1 MHNIPMSKYNEAPLM
16 LMEEPKVPLNQENRT
31 INNILI
37 IDDDELYL
45 MSLEVELQH
54 RNYTVYCSN
63 GKDTLDSYL
72 DKNIDFILCDIHMD
86 IKSGFELLEE
96 IHVNNRFSMIPV
108 VLMSG
113 LVDAHVIRRAMW
125 LGADDILEK
134 PFSIDDLVNV
144 IVAQSEKRERI
155 QKYAEQRLDTLRESI
170 HRVFPSE
177 LFNPLHIIAGNSYI
191 LSELTDEVDQR
202 KMKKIGQSISKGASQ
217 LQAIFEN
224 ISTYTHLLTHKNIVT
239 NLSKEKFIYDAGLVI
254 ENTCRHI
261 AQKYLRDHCLKIQN
275 NFTAQVCISREYL
288 EKIIE
293 IVVDNAF
300 KFSPLDSSVMVDVKE
315 ESPVLRITV
324 QDFGDGINENQLSLI
339 GPFMQF
345 EKEKYQQ
352 RGIGLGLS
360 LAKLI
365 VELHSG
371 IITFHSVKGEGT
383 TVSIIIPLLS
393 EQDKKRSTQFT

>member
-1 MHNIPMSKYNEAPLM
+1 M
-16 LMEEPKVPLNQENRT
+16 LTEEPKMPLNQENRT

-45 MSLEVELQH
+45 MSLEAELQH
-54 RNYTVYCSN
+54 LNYNVYCSN
-63 GKDTLDSYL
+63 GKNPLSEYD
-72 DKNIDFILCDIHMD
+72 DKRIDLILCDIHMD
-86 IKSGFELLEE
+86 VKSGFDLLEE
-96 IHVNNRFSMIPV
+96 IHFNSRFSMIPV

-113 LVDAHVIRRAMW
+113 LVDTFVVRRAMW

-134 PFSIDDLVNV
+134 PFSISDLLNV
-144 IVAQSEKRERI
+144 IGAQSEKRERI

-177 LFNPLHIIAGNSYI
+177 LFNPLHIIAGYSYI
-191 LSELTDEVDQR
+191 LTELTGEVDQR
-202 KMKKIGQSISKGASQ
+202 KVKKIGQSISKGASQ

-224 ISTYTHLLTHKNIVT
+224 ISTYTHLLTHKNIVS
-239 NLSKEKFIYDAGLVI
+239 NLSKKNFIYDAGLVI

-300 KFSPLDSSVMVDVKE
+300 KFSPLDSIVIVDVKE
-315 ESPVLRITV
+315 ETPVLRITV
-324 QDFGDGINENQLSLI
+324 QDYGDGINDEQLSQI

-371 IITFHSVKGEGT
+371 IITFHAVKGEGT

-393 EQDKKRSTQFT
+393 EQDKKRNNHFS